1 MHRSPP
7 RPIIPAALPPFTRG
21 GRKRTAAGL
30 LTCASGR
37 TLPRNTGPPSRVS
50 PMADRRH
57 GSDPLRSQRRY
68 RSRFTRD
75 SLFSRGGAPGTASA
89 LRGERT
95 QYNRCFCFLQSF
107 VFFLQK
113 YAESTKYPARRK
125 PPREGRRLFTDA
137 KRQKERGDIPQKTVK
152 NHG

>member
-1 MHRSPP
+1 MERSPP
-7 RPIIPAALPPFTRG
+7 RPIIPAALPPFARG
-21 GRKRTAAGL
+21 GSLRTTAGL

-57 GSDPLRSQRRY
+57 GSVPLRSQRRY

-75 SLFSRGGAPGTASA
+75 SLFSRDRAPGTVSA

-113 YAESTKYPARRK
+113 YAENTKCPARRK
-125 PPREGRRLFTDA
+125 PPQVGTRLFTDA
-137 KRQKERGDIPQKTVK
+137 KRQKERGEFPYKTVK